1 MGRVSFSQVSLVGVI
16 AVGAA
21 VLLGAQLLT
30 PQPLAEPQRP
40 SAPQAPAGARDHL
53 GNGEARY
60 EIKRA
65 ADNHFY
71 AEAQVNGAL
80 IRFLVDTGAS
90 NVVLTRDDAQ
100 RAGIAAGE
108 FSAEAIGAGGRVRLM
123 PIAIGRLALG
133 PLEASD
139 VPAMVAESGLTMS
152 LLGQSYLAKIG
163 SVSIQGDLMVLR

>member
-1 MGRVSFSQVSLVGVI
+1 MGQISLSQLSLVGAI

-21 VLLGAQLLT
+21 VLLGAT
-30 PQPLAEPQRP
+30 PQTPPPHAPAP
-40 SAPQAPAGARDHL
+40 SPTPPQAPAAAREQL

-60 EIKRA
+60 EIERSP
-65 ADNHFY
+65 DNHFY

-90 NVVLTRDDAQ
+90 SVVLTRDDAQ

-108 FSAEAIGAGGRVRLM
+108 FTAEAIGAGGRVRLM
-123 PIAIGRLALG
+123 PVAIGRLALG
-133 PLEASD
+133 PLEAND
-139 VPAMVAESGLTMS
+139 VPAMVAESGLPVS

-163 SVSIQGDLMVLR
+163 SVSIQGDRMVLR

>member
-1 MGRVSFSQVSLVGVI
+1 MGRLSFSQVSLLGVL

-21 VLLGAQLLT
+21 ILVGAELLT
-30 PQPLAEPQRP
+30 RQPLAPPPLP
-40 SAPQAPAGARDHL
+40 SAEQAPAAAPEQI

-90 NVVLTRDDAQ
+90 SVVLTRDDAL

-123 PIAIGRLALG
+123 PIAIDRLALG
-133 PLEASD
+133 PLEATD
-139 VPAMVAESGLTMS
+139 VPAMVAEGGLTVS
-152 LLGQSYLAKIG
+152 LLGQSYLAKTG

>member
-30 PQPLAEPQRP
+30 PQPLAQPQLP
-40 SAPQAPAGARDHL
+40 SAPQAPAGARDQL
-53 GNGEARY
+53 GARY
-60 EIKRA
+60 EIKRS

-90 NVVLTRDDAQ
+90 SVVLTRDDAQ

-108 FSAEAIGAGGRVRLM
+108 FTAEAIGAGGRVRLM
-123 PIAIGRLALG
+123 PVAIGRLALG

-139 VPAMVAESGLTMS
+139 VPAMVAESGLPVS

-163 SVSIQGDLMVLR
+163 SVSIQGDMMVLR

>member
-1 MGRVSFSQVSLVGVI
+1 MGRVSFSQVSLVGVL

-21 VLLGAQLLT
+21 VLLSAELLT
-30 PQPLAEPQRP
+30 PQPSVQPPLLVG
-40 SAPQAPAGARDHL
+40 PQAPTAVREQV

-80 IRFLVDTGAS
+80 IRFMVDTGAS

-100 RAGIAAGE
+100 RAGIPTGE
-108 FSAEAIGAGGRVRLM
+108 FTAEAIGAGGRVRLM

-139 VPAMVAESGLTMS
+139 VPAMVAESGLPVS

-163 SVSIQGDLMVLR
+163 SVSIEGDLMVLR

>member
-1 MGRVSFSQVSLVGVI
+1 MGRVSFSQVSLGGVI

-30 PQPLAEPQRP
+30 PQPPAQPVP
-40 SAPQAPAGARDHL
+40 NAPRAPAAAREQI
-53 GNGEARY
+53 GGSEARY
-60 EIKRA
+60 EIKRSP
-65 ADNHFY
+65 DNHFY

-90 NVVLTRDDAQ
+90 SVVLTRDDAQ

-108 FSAEAIGAGGRVRLM
+108 FTAEAVGAGGRVRLM
-123 PIAIGRLALG
+123 PTAIGRLALG

-139 VPAMVAESGLTMS
+139 VPAMVAESGLPVS

-163 SVSIQGDLMVLR
+163 SVSIQGDMMVLR

>member
-1 MGRVSFSQVSLVGVI
+1 MGRVSFSQGSLLGAV

-21 VLLGAQLLT
+21 VLLSAQLLV
-30 PQPLAEPQRP
+30 PQPVAKQRLPSEPQT
-40 SAPQAPAGARDHL
+40 PAAAREQVEA
-53 GNGEARY
+53 GEAGY
-60 EIKRA
+60 EIKRS

-90 NVVLTRDDAQ
+90 SVVLTRDDAQ
-100 RAGIAAGE
+100 RAGIVAGE
-108 FSAEAIGAGGRVRLM
+108 FSAEAIGAGGRVRVM

-139 VPAMVAESGLTMS
+139 VPAMVAESGLPVS

-163 SVSIQGDLMVLR
+163 SVSIKDDMMVLR